1 MALISSSTMK
11 PVTPSSTTSGTEPRL
26 NAMTGV
32 PHAMASIM
40 TRPNGSGQ
48 SIGISSAMAPLRNAD
63 FSLSP
68 ISPIYSVL
76 VDAMSGRIFS
86 W

>member
-1 MALISSSTMK
+1 MK
-11 PVTPSSTTSGTEPRL
+11 PVTPSTTISGTAPQRH
-26 NAMTGV
+26 ATTGV

-48 SIGISSAMAPLRNAD
+48 SIGKRSAAASPRRAG

-68 ISPIYSVL
+68 ISPTNSTPGSL
-76 VDAMSGRIFS
+76 SRGSMTLAK
-86 W
+86 